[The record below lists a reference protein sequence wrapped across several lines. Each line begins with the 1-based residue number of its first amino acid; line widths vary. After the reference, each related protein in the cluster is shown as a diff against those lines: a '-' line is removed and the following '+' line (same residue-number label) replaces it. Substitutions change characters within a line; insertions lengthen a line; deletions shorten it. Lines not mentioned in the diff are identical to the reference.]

1 MYAEFDESLVTGNEM
16 IDSQHKELIAKINS
30 LVESCEKDGGKV
42 AAIKMLDYLAE
53 YTEFHFNAEEKLQEE
68 IEYPGIE
75 EHKKQ
80 HQELYRVVDELHE
93 MLEEQEGPT
102 EEFVEQVNRNV
113 IQWLYKHIKGFD
125 RSVAEYKNLRRAV
138 NFCRNTGIERIAGIE
153 IVDAAILFAV

>member
-30 LVESCEKDGGKV
+30 LVESCEKDGGKI
-42 AAIKMLDYLAE
+42 AATKMLNYLAE
-53 YTEFHFNAEEKLQEE
+53 YTEFHFHAEEKLQEE
-68 IEYPGIE
+68 IAYPGIE

-80 HQELYRVVDELHE
+80 HQELYKVVEELHE

-102 EEFVEQVNRNV
+102 EAFVEQVNKNV

-125 RSVAEYKNLRRAV
+125 RSVAEYKNLRKSS
-138 NFCRNTGIERIAGIE
+138 E
-153 IVDAAILFAV
+153 LL

>member
-125 RSVAEYKNLRRAV
+125 RSVAEYKNLERAV
-138 NFCRNTGIERIAGIE
+138 NFCRNTVIERIAGIE